1 MVVFRPSPRIAL
13 FTCLLGS
20 VILAAPAIAQDT
32 SGPIVPKRL
41 GGTPVATAP
50 AWGKVTPK
58 RIGVPVGGASKRIT
72 VQIRPADI
80 ARQQGLGTAVAAN
93 PVPVSTDPEVPADL
107 QDWFWNAV
115 PHDVTGAAPERF
127 ALALK
132 ALEAPQAVGL
142 SRPSFQQVT
151 DIANAYGSDLLVH
164 SIGTNVSPA
173 LALAVM
179 AVESAGKA
187 DAQSGAGAQGLM
199 QLIPATAARF
209 GVTDPLDPSQN
220 IKGGIAYLDW
230 LLTHFNGDLALA
242 LSGYN
247 AGENAVSKHQGPP
260 PYAETRAYVPK
271 VLAAW
276 QVARGL
282 CVTPPDLYSDGCVFA
297 TNALR
302 SE

>member
-1 MVVFRPSPRIAL
+1 MSFPRISSRIAL
-13 FTCLLGS
+13 VACLCSSAVLS
-20 VILAAPAIAQDT
+20 APAYGQETGGA
-32 SGPIVPKRL
+32 IVPKKL
-41 GGTPVATAP
+41 GGKTVTTTP

-58 RIGVPVGGASKRIT
+58 RIGVPTSGTSKRIT
-72 VQIRPADI
+72 VQIRPEDI
-80 ARQQGLGTAVAAN
+80 ARQKGVGTEATSNTVRVN
-93 PVPVSTDPEVPADL
+93 TDPEEPADL

-115 PHDVTGAAPERF
+115 PHDVSGAAPERF

-132 ALEAPQAVGL
+132 ALEAPEAVGL
-142 SRPSFQQVT
+142 SKPSFQNIT
-151 DIANAYGSDLLVH
+151 DIANAYGTDLLIH
-164 SIGTNVSPA
+164 SIGTKVSPA

-199 QLIPATAARF
+199 QLIPATAERF
-209 GVTDPLDPSQN
+209 GVTDALDPSQN

-242 LSGYN
+242 LAGYN
-247 AGENAVSKHQGPP
+247 AGENAVSKYKGPP
-260 PYAETRAYVPK
+260 PFAETRAYVPK

-276 QVARGL
+276 QVARRL

-297 TNALR
+297 TNAIR